1 MTVVV
6 KLGSSLVADGQGRV
20 RRGLLGER
28 AAEIGTLARAGE
40 HVCVVSSGAIA
51 LGLRQLGVTRRPRAT
66 PRLQAASAVGQ
77 LRLQLAW
84 VNALRAEQ
92 LQAAQ
97 LLLSAGDFAER
108 ATYLNVRNALM
119 ALLRLGIVPVVN
131 ENDATATDEITFGD
145 NDALAAQVAVLVGA
159 RLLVLLTEV
168 EGVYTSHPAD
178 PEAQLLA
185 EGGSLEGIRLGSG
198 SEHGR
203 GGMES
208 KIASA
213 RLAAAAGI
221 PTVIASGRG
230 PRVLTAIVAG
240 ETRGT
245 RFAPTAT
252 PASAFRLW
260 LRYAKPTRG
269 SIVVDDGA
277 RVALTDHGRSLLAVG
292 IVSCDGSFE
301 PGDAVELVALDGTAL
316 GKGLV
321 ATGAAELRRRSRG
334 VEAVHRDRLV
344 LYERADAA
352 TRPGGRVTAPSDA
365 EETSAAYFASTPDV

>member
-1 MTVVV
+1 MTIVL
-6 KLGSSLVADGQGRV
+6 KLGSSLVADEQGRV
-20 RRGLLGER
+20 RRRLLSAR
-28 AAEIGTLARAGE
+28 AAEIGEVSRAGE
-40 HVCVVSSGAIA
+40 RVCVVSSGAIA
-51 LGLRQLGVTRRPRAT
+51 LGLRHLGVARRPRAT
-66 PRLQAASAVGQ
+66 PQLQAASAVGQ
-77 LRLQLAW
+77 VRLQLAW
-84 VNALRAEQ
+84 ADALRAER

-97 LLLSAGDFAER
+97 LLLSAADFAER
-108 ATYLNVRNALM
+108 ASYLNVRNALT

-168 EGVYTSHPAD
+168 EGVYSSHPAEPD
-178 PEAQLLA
+178 ARLLA
-185 EGGSLEGIRLGSG
+185 EGGSLDGVRLGPG

-208 KIASA
+208 KIAAA

-230 PRVLTAIVAG
+230 EGVVTAIVAG
-240 ETRGT
+240 EGRGT
-245 RFAPTAT
+245 RFAPAAS

-260 LRYAKPTRG
+260 LQYAKPTRG

-277 RVALTDHGRSLLAVG
+277 RAALMDHGRSLLAVG
-292 IVSCDGSFE
+292 IVSCDGAFE
-301 PGDAVELVALDGTAL
+301 PGDAIELVALDGTPL

-321 ATGAAELRRRSRG
+321 GAAAAELRGRPRG

-344 LYERADAA
+344 LYERAGAA
-352 TRPGGRVTAPSDA
+352 TTSGGRVTAPSDA
-365 EETSAAYFASTPDV
+365 EETSAAYLASTPDA